1 MTRAGSQRK
10 AHPSVSSMSLA
21 LVAGKLKHHNVA
33 TTTFIESQ
41 SKAVQIASNFT
52 FTVAIAIAIAAAL
65 VAVLYCSSP
74 AQLP

>member
-1 MTRAGSQRK
+1 VTRAGSQRK
-10 AHPSVSSMSLA
+10 AHPFFA

-41 SKAVQIASNFT
+41 SKAVQIASFT